1 MSAMSDESGAPAR
14 HTAGNGALHVVA
26 DRSGADECW
35 HWPGG
40 AGVKRINVALQG
52 GGAHGAFG
60 WGVLDALLADP
71 RIEIEAVSGTSA
83 GAMNAVVAAHG
94 LKTGGPAEARARLEA
109 FWRRVS
115 LEAVAS
121 PIRRSLLDMLFSNWN
136 LDHNPMLALF
146 DMATRLVSPY
156 QFNPLNLNP
165 LRDILE
171 REVDFAAVR
180 SCSCMKLFI
189 SATNVLT
196 GAGRVFTDGEITAD
210 AVMASACIPYLFQA
224 VEIDGQPYWDGGY
237 MGNPVLAPFL
247 GCCVSPDVLL
257 VQVNPFQRPTAPR
270 TAREILDREHEIAFN
285 TALVHELAHID
296 FVNRC
301 LDQGQLTGFGLRRVY
316 LHAVGGGEELA
327 LLAASSKLNAEW
339 VFLTHLRDLG
349 RAAAERW
356 LATSFASIGAAST
369 MDLAQIRQRPLH
381 VPAGER

>member
-1 MSAMSDESGAPAR
+1 MSDDAGSPAR
-14 HTAGNGALHVVA
+14 RSTGNGALRVVA
-26 DRSGADECW
+26 ESPADDGCW

-60 WGVLDALLADP
+60 WGVLDALFADP
-71 RIEIEAVSGTSA
+71 RIEIEAISGTSA
-83 GAMNAVVAAHG
+83 GAMNAVVAADG
-94 LKTGGPAEARARLEA
+94 LKRGGPAEARARLEA

-146 DMATRLVSPY
+146 DMATRVVSPY

-165 LRDILE
+165 LRDIVE
-171 REVDFAAVR
+171 REVDFDRVR
-180 SCSCMKLFI
+180 SCSCLKLFI

-247 GCCVSPDVLL
+247 GCCSSPDVLL
-257 VQVNPFQRPTAPR
+257 VQVNPFQRPTPPK

-301 LDQGQLTGFGLRRVY
+301 LEQGQLAGFGLRRIH
-316 LHAVGGGEELA
+316 LHAVGAGEALA
-327 LLAASSKLNAEW
+327 QLAASSKLNAEW
-339 VFLTHLRDLG
+339 MFLTHLRDLG
-349 RAAAERW
+349 RAAAEHW
-356 LATSFASIGAAST
+356 LAESFELIGTAST
-369 MDLAQIRQRPLH
+369 MNLAHIRHRHLH
-381 VPAGER
+381 VPAGRV

>member
-1 MSAMSDESGAPAR
+1 MSDDAGSPAR
-14 HTAGNGALHVVA
+14 RTAGNGALRAVA
-26 DRSGADECW
+26 DRSGERDCG

-40 AGVKRINVALQG
+40 ANVKRINVALQG

-60 WGVLDALLADP
+60 WGVLDALLADS
-71 RIEIEAVSGTSA
+71 RIEIEAISGTSA

-94 LKTGGPAEARARLEA
+94 LESGGPTEARARLEA

-146 DMATRLVSPY
+146 DMATRVVSPY

-171 REVDFAAVR
+171 REVDFAAVA
-180 SCSCMKLFI
+180 SCSCLKLFI

-224 VEIDGQPYWDGGY
+224 VEIDGAPYWDGGY

-247 GCCVSPDVLL
+247 GCCSSPDVLL
-257 VQVNPFQRPTAPR
+257 VQVNPFWRPTTPK

-301 LDQGQLTGFGLRRVY
+301 LDQGQLAGFGLRRIY
-316 LHAVGGGEELA
+316 LHAVGGGAELA
-327 LLAASSKLNAEW
+327 RLAASSKLNAEW
-339 VFLTHLRDLG
+339 MFLTHLRDLG
-349 RAAAERW
+349 RAAAARW
-356 LATSFASIGAAST
+356 LAESFDSIGTAST
-369 MDLAQIRQRPLH
+369 MDLSHVRHRPLH
-381 VPAGER
+381 VPAGQG